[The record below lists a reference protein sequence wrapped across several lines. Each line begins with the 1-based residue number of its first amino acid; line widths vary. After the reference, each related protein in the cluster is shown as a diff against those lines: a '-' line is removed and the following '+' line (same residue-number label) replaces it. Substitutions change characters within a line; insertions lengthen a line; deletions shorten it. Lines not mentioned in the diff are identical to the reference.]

1 MIILE
6 LLFAH
11 VDVVLLGRTEQNR
24 TESGVR
30 VGVGVG
36 VGL

>member
-11 VDVVLLGRTEQNR
+11 VDMVLLARLEWCV
-24 TESGVR
+24 ECV
-30 VGVGVG
+30 VCVECVEC
-36 VGL
+36 VVW